1 MRSIADITGLSEIV
15 GLKEKRR
22 MEKCL
27 SLLVR
32 HSWRA
37 LGIGRDKIYIA
48 LKRSIYYAMD

>member
-22 MEKCL
+22 MKKCL